1 MDKNCQRH
9 GTYKTV
15 RREMDSK
22 TQELVAKWRATLTE
36 KERQLH
42 DLAAVKLKKELT
54 PQGGTVGDN
63 GSYFPEKCHAFRK
76 WLKVAQTV

>member
-1 MDKNCQRH
+1 
-9 GTYKTV
+9 
-15 RREMDSK
+15 MDSK
-22 TQELVAKWRATLTE
+22 TQELVTKWRLTLTE

-42 DLAAVKLKKELT
+42 DLAAVKLKKELN
-54 PQGGTVGDN
+54 VVDDGDN